1 MEQLREMADL
11 IARNT
16 AGDGI
21 FSTAIQR
28 LTLIQS
34 SRPTLPM
41 PNVYEPALCLVAQ
54 GRKQAML
61 NGRTFT
67 YDPARYLIVSVELP
81 ILGRVVDA
89 SPEEPYLCLTL
100 NFDPV
105 ALSELVMQIPAP
117 EGSAPPLGMTLCEAS
132 PPLLDA
138 AIRLLRL
145 LDDGAAAPVLAP
157 LAERE
162 ILFRLL
168 CGPYGSTLR
177 QIASAQGRVA
187 SVSRAIGWIK
197 QHFAEPFSIDRL
209 AGAVGMSASSLHEHF
224 KSVTAMSP
232 LQYQK
237 QLRLQEAR
245 RLMLGGAIDAATAA
259 FRVGYESPSQFSREY
274 RRLFGDP
281 PARDISRLR
290 ASPELFVAA

>member
-1 MEQLREMADL
+1 MEQLREMANL

-28 LTLIQS
+28 LTLIRS

-81 ILGRVVDA
+81 ILGRVVEA
-89 SPEEPYLCLTL
+89 SPEEPYLCLAL

-117 EGSAPPLGMTLCEAS
+117 EGASPPLGMTLCDAS

-145 LDDGAAAPVLAP
+145 LDDGLPRRCLRHSPSARSCSGYSAVRTGRRCARSPPRKGGSPPSAARSV
-157 LAERE
+157 
-162 ILFRLL
+162 
-168 CGPYGSTLR
+168 GSSS
-177 QIASAQGRVA
+177 ISP
-187 SVSRAIGWIK
+187 SR
-197 QHFAEPFSIDRL
+197 
-209 AGAVGMSASSLHEHF
+209 SAS
-224 KSVTAMSP
+224 TALP
-232 LQYQK
+232 
-237 QLRLQEAR
+237 A
-245 RLMLGGAIDAATAA
+245 
-259 FRVGYESPSQFSREY
+259 PS
-274 RRLFGDP
+274 G
-281 PARDISRLR
+281 
-290 ASPELFVAA
+290 